1 MLNGQIWCCFRLQ
14 RQPTSV
20 FCSVFQLGNYHHFR
34 SNASALSFDIQIK
47 YYSSQE
53 LKIALS
59 KSQKI
64 GPSAPELNLR
74 KRIEENTFY
83 RADGKSAERTVNIW
97 VSCLRKRDLID

>member
-1 MLNGQIWCCFRLQ
+1 MLFSSSTAADECVLLGV
-14 RQPTSV
+14 PTW
-20 FCSVFQLGNYHHFR
+20 QLSSFR
-34 SNASALSFDIQIK
+34 SNTSALSFDIQIPK

-64 GPSAPELNLR
+64 RPSAPELNLR

-83 RADGKSAERTVNIW
+83 RADGKSAERTCKHFWSVA
-97 VSCLRKRDLID
+97 